1 VVNMTLVNIGLMI
14 IMVIVGYAVALQIGF
29 LIVALVDEIQF
40 RRAMRAWRKA
50 YPHAAQKVIKPL
62 PFSRPDGAIERCN
75 ARWLD
80 KYGSY
85 AEGIDFEGR
94 DDDDIEAEIW
104 GRIED
109 DEH

>member
-1 VVNMTLVNIGLMI
+1 VINTTLVNIGLMI
-14 IMVIVGYAVALQIGF
+14 IMVGVTYVVALQVGF
-29 LIVALVDEIQF
+29 LITALVDEIQF
-40 RRAMRAWRKA
+40 RRSIRAWRKA
-50 YPHAAQKVIKPL
+50 HQQTAQKVIRPL
-62 PFSRPDGAIERCN
+62 PFSRPDSATERCN
-75 ARWLD
+75 AHWLD

-94 DDDDIEAEIW
+94 DPEDIEQEIW